1 MGAVFLLLRSTLPE
15 DAHPLSTWIHPAM
28 SKQNV
33 ILVGLMAV
41 GKSTVGRLLAQ
52 QLGYTFYDTDH
63 VIEERAGADVA
74 WIFDVEGESGFRERE
89 TQVIDELTQLDG
101 VVIATG
107 GGAVLEACNRKMLGT
122 RGCVVHLDSPLD
134 RLLERTQKDK
144 KRPLL
149 QKGNPG
155 ETLSRLKME
164 REPLYAEVADYRFV
178 TDRQGAKA
186 LARSIAET
194 LEADGIV

>member
-1 MGAVFLLLRSTLPE
+1 
-15 DAHPLSTWIHPAM
+15 M

-52 QLGYTFYDTDH
+52 QLGYAFYDTDH
-63 VIEERAGADVA
+63 VIEERAGADIN
-74 WIFDVEGESGFRERE
+74 WIFDVEGEPGFRERE
-89 TQVIDELTQLDG
+89 TQVIDELTCLEG

-107 GGAVLEACNRKMLGT
+107 GGAVLRECNRKMLAS
-122 RGCVVHLDSPLD
+122 RGCVIHLDSPLS
-134 RLLERTQKDK
+134 RLLERTQKDR

-149 QKGNPG
+149 QRGDPE
-155 ETLSRLKME
+155 ETLSRLKLE

-178 TDRQGAKA
+178 TDRQGPRVLVRA
-186 LARSIAET
+186 IIDQ
-194 LEADGIV
+194 LEKDGIV

>member
-1 MGAVFLLLRSTLPE
+1 
-15 DAHPLSTWIHPAM
+15 M

-52 QLGYTFYDTDH
+52 QLGYAFYDTDH

-149 QKGNPG
+149 QQGNPE

>member
-1 MGAVFLLLRSTLPE
+1 MDTLR
-15 DAHPLSTWIHPAM
+15 HAM

-74 WIFDVEGESGFRERE
+74 WIFDVEGEAGFRERE
-89 TQVIDELTQLDG
+89 TQVIDELTQMEG

-107 GGAVLEACNRKMLGT
+107 GGAVISDCNRKMLGT
-122 RGCVVHLDSPLD
+122 RGCVIHLDSPLD

-149 QKGNPG
+149 QSGDA
-155 ETLSRLKME
+155 EEILSRLKLE
-164 REPLYAEVADYRFV
+164 REPLYASVADYRFV

-186 LARSIAET
+186 LARNIAGV